1 MTLKGQIDMKKRLEL
16 DRVAFIGRTF
26 GEYTDMF
33 GLNEDDLRRGPVLD
47 CPAGPSSFT
56 AEANGMGMEATAC
69 DALYGFSADELL
81 ARGEEDIG
89 YIYAR
94 LDEAAHLYTW
104 GYYGDRDEVVAL
116 RKKALALFRLDFP
129 GGRKKG
135 RYVEA
140 ALPRLPFRDGEFS
153 LVLSGHFL
161 FLYSDGMDF
170 DFHLACLRELLRVCS
185 GEVRVFPL
193 QGLDAQPSPYLR
205 KTFESFKREGVR
217 AKTAQAPLEFQRG
230 GNRML
235 RLYRNN
241 HGKE

>member
-1 MTLKGQIDMKKRLEL
+1 MKHKSRIGSKKRLEL

-26 GEYTDMF
+26 GEYADMF

-56 AEANGMGMEATAC
+56 AETSGMGMEATAC
-69 DALYGFSADELL
+69 DELYGLSADELV
-81 ARGEEDIG
+81 ARGEEDIL
-89 YIYAR
+89 YIYIR
-94 LDEAAHLYTW
+94 LDEAAYLYTW
-104 GYYGDRDEVVAL
+104 GDYSDRDEVVAL

-140 ALPRLPFRDGEFS
+140 VLPRLPFRDGEFP

-161 FLYSDGMDF
+161 FLYGKMVSF
-170 DFHLACLRELLRVCS
+170 DFHLACLREMLRVCA

-193 QGLDAQPSPYLR
+193 EGLDAKPSPYLGMIIE
-205 KTFESFKREGVR
+205 FLEREGVR
-217 AKTAQAPLEFQRG
+217 METARVPLEFQRC

-235 RLYRNN
+235 RLFRNN
-241 HGKE
+241 H